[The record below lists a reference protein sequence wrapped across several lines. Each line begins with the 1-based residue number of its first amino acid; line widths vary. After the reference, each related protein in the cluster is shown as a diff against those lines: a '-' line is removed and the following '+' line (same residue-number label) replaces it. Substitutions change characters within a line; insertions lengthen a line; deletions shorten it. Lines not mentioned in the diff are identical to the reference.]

1 MLSLLPASKWHMLV
15 DMSHMMH
22 SFDTLRSAR
31 HQGRRLTAAGVRWLV
46 YEIAAFTYDR
56 CATSSLVFEDDS
68 SVLRVRSFPLGW
80 RSLNDEELFAL
91 TGANAVPNAC
101 N

>member
-1 MLSLLPASKWHMLV
+1 MLV

-31 HQGRRLTAAGVRWLV
+31 HEGRRLTAAGVLWLV
-46 YEIAAFTYDR
+46 YEIAPFTYDH
-56 CATSSLVFEDDS
+56 CATSSLVFEDDA
-68 SVLRVRSFPLGW
+68 SVRRVQSFPAGW
-80 RSLNDEELFAL
+80 RSLNDDALFAL
-91 TGANAVPNAC
+91 TGANAVPNAS